1 MMRHKRI
8 SHQEQDSGLDVA
20 LKVSKILMIS
30 VFATL
35 PAKICRKASA
45 CPEKLYR
52 HMIIMK
58 INSLQKTRKPGKIIE
73 RKISFRRTVSLIIIL
88 ISASLLSG
96 ALCLIGNFYP
106 DEWICIF
113 YIDIIFY
120 LLLIFEL
127 EYERLRKQIANNT
140 KQIFKT
146 GNRILGNCILY
157 RWFCISS
164 GVLQTGNF
172 CGYHNVFCR

>member
-1 MMRHKRI
+1 MSDR
-8 SHQEQDSGLDVA
+8 
-20 LKVSKILMIS
+20 
-30 VFATL
+30 
-35 PAKICRKASA
+35 
-45 CPEKLYR
+45 
-52 HMIIMK
+52 
-58 INSLQKTRKPGKIIE
+58 
-73 RKISFRRTVSLIIIL
+73 
-88 ISASLLSG
+88 
-96 ALCLIGNFYP
+96 NFYP

-140 KQIFKT
+140 KTDFLKLAIGFFRKLYT
-146 GNRILGNCILY
+146 Y
-157 RWFCISS
+157 RWFRISS